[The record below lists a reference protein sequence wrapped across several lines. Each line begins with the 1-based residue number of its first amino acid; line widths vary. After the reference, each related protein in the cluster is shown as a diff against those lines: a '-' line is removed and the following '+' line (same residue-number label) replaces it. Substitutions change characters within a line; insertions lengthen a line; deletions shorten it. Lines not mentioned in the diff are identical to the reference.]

1 MRQLKISKQLTLRSE
16 KSIDF
21 YFQEVNKY
29 GLISPEEEFE
39 LAMRIRNG
47 DKEALEKL
55 VISNLRFVISV
66 AKQYQSQGLSFSD
79 LINEGN
85 LGLIR
90 AAYRFDATR
99 GFKFISYAV
108 WWIRQSIMQAIANQN
123 RIVRLPVN
131 RLAAIRKIKN
141 AIPYLE
147 QTYEREPSDSEIAEY
162 TDLSREE
169 VKIANTIK
177 NRRVSFDKPLIR
189 DDNSSSLYDFIQT
202 GNIPAPDHDIMK
214 ESLSTDI
221 KRALNKL
228 TEREATVIKMFFGL
242 FGTPV
247 HTLYDIS
254 LTYDITTESVR
265 QIKGNGLKKL
275 QNLLKDKVVFFED

>member
-1 MRQLKISKQLTLRSE
+1 
-16 KSIDF
+16 
-21 YFQEVNKY
+21 
-29 GLISPEEEFE
+29 
-39 LAMRIRNG
+39 MRIREG
-47 DKEALEKL
+47 DKTALDKL

-85 LGLIR
+85 LGLIK
-90 AAYRFDATR
+90 AANRFDATR

-108 WWIRQSIMQAIANQN
+108 WWIRQSIMQAISNQN
-123 RIVRLPVN
+123 RIVRFPIN
-131 RLAAIRKIKN
+131 RLSAINKIKK

-162 TDLSREE
+162 TDLSPEE

-177 NRRVSFDKPLIR
+177 NRRISFDKPLTG
-189 DDNSSSLYDFIQT
+189 DDDSYSLYDIVQT
-202 GNIPAPDHDIMK
+202 GNIPAPDHDVLK

-228 TEREATVIKMFFGL
+228 TKREATIIIMSFGL
-242 FGTPV
+242 FGTQI
-247 HTLYDIS
+247 HSLYDIS
-254 LTYDITTESVR
+254 LKYEVTTECVR
-265 QIKGNGLKKL
+265 QTRNIGLKKL
-275 QNLLKDKVVFFED
+275 KNLLEDNVVFFGN